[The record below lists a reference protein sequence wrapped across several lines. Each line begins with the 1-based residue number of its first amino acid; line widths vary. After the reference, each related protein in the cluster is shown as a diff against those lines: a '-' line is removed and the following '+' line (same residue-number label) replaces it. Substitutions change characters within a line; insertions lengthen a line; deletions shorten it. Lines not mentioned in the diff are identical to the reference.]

1 MAAIVG
7 YLGQVGVG
15 SATAANIKQWE
26 LPLAADKYEVTPIN
40 IAAPGWKQYL
50 PGLTGS
56 EAKIDVF
63 FDTTDTNGQVALQN
77 AILNGTSVT
86 LKLFLTA
93 STSHN
98 YYSGT
103 AYVTGL
109 DVKTPVNG
117 AVEAAITAIFS
128 GAITF
133 TT

>member
-1 MAAIVG
+1 MAALVG
-7 YLGQVGVG
+7 YQGQVLVG
-15 SATAANIKQWE
+15 ATSCANIKQWE
-26 LPLAADKYEVTPIN
+26 LPLLADKYDVTPLN
-40 IAAPGWKQYL
+40 IAAPGWKAYL

-63 FDTTDTNGQVALQN
+63 FDTTDTTGQVALQS
-77 AILNGTSVT
+77 AILAGTSVT
-86 LKLFLTA
+86 LKLCLTS

-109 DVKTPVNG
+109 DIKVPVNG
-117 AVEAAITAIFS
+117 PIEASLTAIYS
-128 GAITF
+128 GAIAF

>member
-1 MAAIVG
+1 MAALVG
-7 YLGQVGVG
+7 YAGSVKVG
-15 SATAANIKQWE
+15 STQAANIKQWE
-26 LPLAADKYEVTPIN
+26 LPLLADKYDVTPLN
-40 IAAPGWKQYL
+40 IAAPGWKSYL

-63 FDTTDTNGQVALQN
+63 FDTTDTNGQVALQS

-86 LKLFLTA
+86 LALQLTSSA
-93 STSHN
+93 SHN

-109 DVKTPVNG
+109 DIKVPVNG
-117 AVEAAITAIFS
+117 PIEASLTCIYT